1 MLEKKQFFVG
11 RPNIG
16 NRQRFNDRLDKIFER
31 RWLTNDGELVQELEE
46 KISNYLGVKHCIA
59 MCNGTIALELAI
71 RATGMSGKVL
81 LPSMT
86 FIATAHALKWQ
97 QITPVFADIDANTY
111 NLCPNSVS
119 RMIDDDV
126 TGIVGVHLYGRAC
139 DIEALTEIANKH
151 KLKLIFDAAHAFG
164 AGYNGNK
171 IGGYGNCEVFSFH
184 ATKIFNTFEGGAVT
198 TNDDE
203 LAAKLRLM
211 RNFGFEGEDHVSYI
225 GTNGKMAE
233 VNAAMGLTN
242 LEQIDSFIET
252 NLINY
257 GVYKAK
263 LANTPGVE
271 LIAYDD
277 NEFNN
282 YQYVII
288 SIDQTSSGF
297 SRDELKEYLSS
308 NGVKARRYFYPG
320 CHKMEPYS
328 SLYPNSGKRLPIT
341 ESFSQ
346 RVLALPT
353 GTQINRDQVAIVC
366 DLINSFKPC
375 G

>member
-151 KLKLIFDAAHAFG
+151 KLKLIFYTGCQKNSHRRHGFIFWMDL
-164 AGYNGNK
+164 
-171 IGGYGNCEVFSFH
+171 FS
-184 ATKIFNTFEGGAVT
+184 
-198 TNDDE
+198 
-203 LAAKLRLM
+203 
-211 RNFGFEGEDHVSYI
+211 
-225 GTNGKMAE
+225 
-233 VNAAMGLTN
+233 
-242 LEQIDSFIET
+242 
-252 NLINY
+252 
-257 GVYKAK
+257 
-263 LANTPGVE
+263 
-271 LIAYDD
+271 
-277 NEFNN
+277 
-282 YQYVII
+282 
-288 SIDQTSSGF
+288 
-297 SRDELKEYLSS
+297 
-308 NGVKARRYFYPG
+308 
-320 CHKMEPYS
+320 
-328 SLYPNSGKRLPIT
+328 
-341 ESFSQ
+341 
-346 RVLALPT
+346 
-353 GTQINRDQVAIVC
+353 
-366 DLINSFKPC
+366 
-375 G
+375 

>member
-86 FIATAHALKWQ
+86 FVATAHALKWQ

-353 GTQINRDQVAIVC
+353 GTQISRDQVAIVC

>member
-1 MLEKKQFFVG
+1 MLEKKEFFVG

-31 RWLTNDGELVQELEE
+31 HWLTNDGELVRELEE

-97 QITPVFADIDANTY
+97 QITPVFTDIDANTY
-111 NLCPNSVS
+111 NLCPTAIS
-119 RMIDDDV
+119 REIDDDV

-139 DIEALTEIANKH
+139 GIEALTEIANRH
-151 KLKLIFDAAHAFG
+151 DLKLIFDAAHAFG
-164 AGYNGNK
+164 AGYKGNK
-171 IGGYGNCEVFSFH
+171 IGGHGNCEVFSFH

-252 NLINY
+252 NFINY
-257 GVYKAK
+257 QVYKAK
-263 LANTPGVE
+263 LEKTAGVE

-282 YQYVII
+282 YQ
-288 SIDQTSSGF
+288 F
-297 SRDELKEYLSS
+297 LLR
-308 NGVKARRYFYPG
+308 
-320 CHKMEPYS
+320 H
-328 SLYPNSGKRLPIT
+328 
-341 ESFSQ
+341 
-346 RVLALPT
+346 
-353 GTQINRDQVAIVC
+353 
-366 DLINSFKPC
+366 
-375 G
+375 